1 MAGMPPATTCW
12 QNCLEKRACPLE
24 EMQDT
29 PRSSASLLLWS
40 SCQANLSKL
49 PTQRKEQAM
58 EVALLATVWGR
69 GENLGHDPHL
79 AEDIYLRDIPLL
91 P

>member
-1 MAGMPPATTCW
+1 MARMPPAATWW
-12 QNCLEKRACPLE
+12 QSCLEKRACPLE

-29 PRSSASLLLWS
+29 PRSPASLLLWS

-49 PTQRKEQAM
+49 PTERKEPSV
-58 EVALLATVWGR
+58 EVALLATVWGER
-69 GENLGHDPHL
+69 ENLGHDPQL